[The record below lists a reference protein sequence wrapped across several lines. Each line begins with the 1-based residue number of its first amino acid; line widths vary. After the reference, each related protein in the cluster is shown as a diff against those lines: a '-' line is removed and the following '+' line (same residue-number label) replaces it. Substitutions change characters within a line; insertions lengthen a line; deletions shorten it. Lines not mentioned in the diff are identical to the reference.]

1 MEDTICAIATSLG
14 VGAIS
19 IIRLSGKDAIE
30 KVNSIFSRDLTNVNS
45 HSVTYGHIVYKNEII
60 DEVLVTVMR
69 APKTYT
75 TEDIVEI
82 NSHGGYVTSNKI
94 LEILLEI
101 GCKLAEPGEFT
112 KRAFL
117 NGRIN
122 LIQSEAVNELIKA
135 KTDSKRKLCL
145 NQIGGNVTKIIDD
158 IRDDIVKLLANI
170 EVNIDYPEYEDNPI
184 VTTNLLNESLNHINK
199 KIETLKTNANF
210 GKIICDGI
218 NVAIIGK
225 PNVGKSSILNNFL
238 DEEKAIVTDIAGTT
252 RDIVEGNI
260 SLNGVE
266 LKLIDTAGIHDTD
279 DYVEKI
285 GVNKSLEKLNNAD
298 LVILVLDG
306 SKELDE
312 NDNKLLTCIDK
323 TKTIIF
329 VNKSDLPQNINLNLK
344 DNVIYGSA
352 KEVEGLSKLK
362 EKIIDMFNL
371 NEINKDL
378 TYLSNVRQIDL
389 VKKAYLSINN
399 AKNSLSNG
407 IPIEMISNDLKECYE
422 FLGEIIGKTY
432 KDDIIDRLFQDFC
445 VGK

>member
-1 MEDTICAIATSLG
+1 MNFDNEKD
-14 VGAIS
+14 
-19 IIRLSGKDAIE
+19 IIW
-30 KVNSIFSRDLTNVNS
+30 
-45 HSVTYGHIVYKNEII
+45 
-60 DEVLVTVMR
+60 
-69 APKTYT
+69 
-75 TEDIVEI
+75 
-82 NSHGGYVTSNKI
+82 
-94 LEILLEI
+94 
-101 GCKLAEPGEFT
+101 
-112 KRAFL
+112 
-117 NGRIN
+117 
-122 LIQSEAVNELIKA
+122 
-135 KTDSKRKLCL
+135 
-145 NQIGGNVTKIIDD
+145 
-158 IRDDIVKLLANI
+158 
-170 EVNIDYPEYEDNPI
+170 
-184 VTTNLLNESLNHINK
+184 
-199 KIETLKTNANF
+199 LKTNNRISLIVF
-210 GKIICDGI
+210 GLYYEVVKNICFYRNTEISYDI
-218 NVAIIGK
+218 FKKVLSNCFIDYLSNIK
-225 PNVGKSSILNNFL
+225 NKDNYEEILNNFL

-329 VNKSDLPQNINLNLK
+329 VNKSDLPQKINLNLK

-407 IPIEMISNDLKECYE
+407 IPIEMISTDLKECYE

>member
-1 MEDTICAIATSLG
+1 
-14 VGAIS
+14 
-19 IIRLSGKDAIE
+19 
-30 KVNSIFSRDLTNVNS
+30 
-45 HSVTYGHIVYKNEII
+45 
-60 DEVLVTVMR
+60 MR

-82 NSHGGYVTSNKI
+82 NSHGGYITSNKI

-158 IRDDIVKLLANI
+158 IREDIVKLLANI

-329 VNKSDLPQNINLNLK
+329 VNKSDLPQKINLNLK

-352 KEVEGLSKLK
+352 KEVDGLSKLK

-407 IPIEMISNDLKECYE
+407 IPIEMISTDLKECYE